1 MSSLFSSLLV
11 VYVSP
16 CRRLRKK
23 ALIRRLFQ
31 LHGARSLL
39 RTHSLKLPA
48 LVTISP
54 VPEVLRKSRQCE
66 GLMCARTMIAMSI
79 FDAKE
84 SKSRANQTHYK
95 EEEVLLRI

>member
-11 VYVSP
+11 VYVSL
-16 CRRLRKK
+16 CRRPRKK

-48 LVTISP
+48 LVTISS
-54 VPEVLRKSRQCE
+54 VPEVLR
-66 GLMCARTMIAMSI
+66 MS
-79 FDAKE
+79 FAKDSTVTE
-84 SKSRANQTHYK
+84 KTKHVHVGRNKDITSF
-95 EEEVLLRI
+95 